1 MTSDS
6 EAKAFKFRQALEALR
21 NGVPNRE
28 AVELLGCHQPELE
41 LQFDALLEQAA
52 DTENPPEN
60 SLGFLVSADF
70 GVGKSHLLSYLE
82 HRALQSGFVCS
93 RVAIS
98 KETPLYQL
106 DKVFTS
112 AIQHARIAE
121 RTGQLM
127 EEIGDKLNDRHSLS
141 YNRFSRWVNSNDHQ
155 LHQIFPATLMLYERL
170 NDFELCSAIESFWGG
185 DNIKAAEVKDGLRQ
199 INQQRSFPFRAP
211 RRADLPPQRLRFATE
226 LIKGAGYKGW
236 VVLLDELELVG
247 YYSSRQ
253 RAKSYAELA
262 RWLGKAADEQYPGLV
277 VAAAMTQGFEAE
289 VLGSLG
295 KGDNINAPNRLREQR
310 EPRLAALAEAGIQ
323 AIERDTVTLRM
334 PTQDHI
340 RETLQGLGLIYSEAY
355 NWPAPPAAVPLS
367 GPGYQNTMRY
377 MVRAAINQWDL
388 MRLYPDAHPETEGS
402 GFTHQYAEM
411 PELEQESPEQDKDD
425 ANGAADE

>member
-1 MTSDS
+1 MTSNGETNS
-6 EAKAFKFRQALEALR
+6 FKFRQALEALR

-28 AVELLGCHQPELE
+28 AVELLGCHQPEVE
-41 LQFDALLEQAA
+41 LWFDALLEQAA

-60 SLGFLVSADF
+60 SLGLLVSADF

-106 DKVFTS
+106 GRVFTS

-121 RTGQLM
+121 RTGQLL
-127 EEIGDKLNDRHSLS
+127 EEIGDKLNDRSSLA
-141 YNRFSRWVNSNDHQ
+141 YDRFSRWVNSDDHQ

-185 DNIKAAEVKDGLRQ
+185 DNIRVAEVRSGLRQ
-199 INQQRSFPFRAP
+199 INQLSSFPFRAP
-211 RRADLPPQRLRFATE
+211 RREDLPPQRLKFATE

-247 YYSSRQ
+247 YYTARQ

-262 RWLGKAADEQYPGLV
+262 RWIGKAADEHYPGLV
-277 VAAAMTQGFEAE
+277 VAATMTQNFESDI
-289 VLGSLG
+289 LSSLG
-295 KGDNINAPNRLREQR
+295 IGDNINAPKRLRELR
-310 EPRLAALAEAGIQ
+310 EPRLAALADAGIQ
-323 AIERDTVTLRM
+323 AIQRDTITLRM
-334 PTQDHI
+334 PSQEHM

-388 MRLYPDAHPETEGS
+388 LRLYPDAHPETEGS
-402 GFTHQYAEM
+402 GFTHQYHEM
-411 PELEQESPEQDKDD
+411 PDLEREVSEKDD
-425 ANGAADE
+425 DNGAADE